1 MNAIDLLFAS
11 LLAASVPVVVGYYL
25 KRPGFSTEF
34 RSKVILGGVLWVLY
48 CLVSDQLLYL
58 IFCTRAD
65 AGCHEYV
72 AMSMAETMRAGD
84 WDKIREYLRP
94 GNQIYHAYVALVFYL
109 TGATVLTINIINGYL
124 AFLGGLVLA
133 RHFRGCWMDFWGGK
147 LPGGRLSGLFNIR
160 KNAWLFLLIIF
171 FPSVIF
177 WTSANLKEGMMYWAI
192 CTVFSRI
199 RPAMGGVWGFF
210 SPSAVIAVTLGGLLR
225 PHVMVAWAVAVA
237 SVGLFQRGSRSYAL
251 LILIS
256 LPLLASSFRVQTD
269 VDLMAGQ
276 GLSYAYGHLATLA
289 QYKAGSD
296 VEFEGGKPI
305 FFLSGVVATFFR
317 PFPWNVHSFRMAFS
331 SVETWLTT
339 LFMISIWIRMKGF
352 ERLSMLKMPEIRV
365 ALVACVLFCIFLS
378 FLPNDGLMV
387 RQRVQVVPALLALL
401 VLPYLKRY
409 VGRQRVRIEK
419 LLEWLPYLP
428 RNGKARSAV

>member
-25 KRPGFSTEF
+25 KRPGFSTAF

-58 IFCTRAD
+58 IFGTRAD
-65 AGCHEYV
+65 AGGHEYV
-72 AMSMAETMRAGD
+72 AMSMAETMSAGD

-210 SPSAVIAVTLGGLLR
+210 SPSAVIAVTVGGLLR

-237 SVGLFQRGSRSYAL
+237 SVGLFQRGSR
-251 LILIS
+251 
-256 LPLLASSFRVQTD
+256 
-269 VDLMAGQ
+269 
-276 GLSYAYGHLATLA
+276 
-289 QYKAGSD
+289 
-296 VEFEGGKPI
+296 
-305 FFLSGVVATFFR
+305 
-317 PFPWNVHSFRMAFS
+317 
-331 SVETWLTT
+331 
-339 LFMISIWIRMKGF
+339 
-352 ERLSMLKMPEIRV
+352 
-365 ALVACVLFCIFLS
+365 
-378 FLPNDGLMV
+378 
-387 RQRVQVVPALLALL
+387 
-401 VLPYLKRY
+401 
-409 VGRQRVRIEK
+409 
-419 LLEWLPYLP
+419 
-428 RNGKARSAV
+428 